1 MNEIN
6 QLFLEALSASLRG
19 ERVQWENPLEAQ
31 DWAALYPLMADAQD
45 DPLPTLSV
53 FETEM
58 SALGISLLT
67 YSVSSGT
74 VSFDGQTATLV
85 LDAEIR
91 SRDGGDAQI
100 VRESVPLRRVQDNWA
115 MDIGTLRSLMIRD

>member
-1 MNEIN
+1 M
-6 QLFLEALSASLRG
+6 R
-19 ERVQWENPLEAQ
+19 
-31 DWAALYPLMADAQD
+31 YPLMADAQD
-45 DPLPTLSV
+45 DPLPTLTV

-58 SALGISLLT
+58 AELGISLLA

-100 VRESVPLRRVQDNWA
+100 VRESVPLRRVQDNWT